1 MTRQTM
7 TPATRDIFREMCS
20 AWSVAPFNGGTHAAV
35 TIGAFL
41 KATRGTKY
49 AAQVERARALL
60 ASAWDAHNAGNEAQ
74 RDSYLKQYTKA
85 KAQAPAAVLQ
95 GVCPSWKNTEFESLA
110 RVLCLDIDGPKP
122 GEPDNGNAWVQDWNQ
137 VKNNLAALPWVA
149 YCALSAG
156 GRGVFVLVPI
166 ARADAATYGAYYE
179 TWATLLK
186 RRFNLATDPACKNLA
201 RLRFMTHDP
210 APIINQ
216 AAQVWDKVLQI
227 PQDWR
232 QGPQLA
238 TPCDLDDE
246 QKKAVREAVEYCTR
260 NGVSIADDYNDWLR
274 LAAFFAHSWDDAEGA
289 ELFHQL
295 AALSPKYREREN
307 AYKLRNLAKQHP
319 NPVKFGTFVKLC
331 KDNGVPIPGASRN
344 PAPFPSW
351 DAFTPNP
358 AAPPAPAPLPLPPP
372 LPVMSAPPRPQPA
385 NLVPAPPMPWGA
397 APTLERPYWTPSD
410 PEAVRATLQ
419 REAAKLEGHP
429 FPFTPCRDEARGCS
443 TTPAPIQEPP
453 TMSASEAAILEDARD
468 FIAEGRGMLARMRAE
483 NADLDKLCNDFDLDY
498 CGHIYPDGKGW
509 IMTPAQFAASSRAA
523 QGMN

>member
-1 MTRQTM
+1 MPVLVMTRQPMNT
-7 TPATRDIFREMCS
+7 ATRDIFGEMCS

-41 KATRGTKY
+41 AATRGTKY
-49 AAQVERARALL
+49 AAQVERTRALL
-60 ASAWDAHNAGNEAQ
+60 ASAWEAHNAGNEAR

-95 GVCPSWKNTEFESLA
+95 GVCPSWKNDGFESLA

-156 GRGVFVLVPI
+156 GRGVFVLIPI
-166 ARADAATYGAYYE
+166 ERADKQTYAAYYE
-179 TWATLLK
+179 TWETLLK
-186 RRFNLATDPACKNLA
+186 SRFNLATDSNCKNLA

-210 APIINQ
+210 APIINRG
-216 AAQVWDKVLQI
+216 ALVWDKVLQI

-232 QGPQLA
+232 QGPRLA
-238 TPCDLDDE
+238 TPCDLTPE
-246 QKKAVREAVEYCTR
+246 QQKTVRDAVQYCTDH
-260 NGVSIADDYNDWLR
+260 GVSIADDYNDWMR

-289 ELFHQL
+289 ELFHRL

-307 AYKLRNLAKQHP
+307 DYKLRNLAKQHP

-331 KDNGVPIPGASRN
+331 KDNGVPVPGASRN
-344 PAPFPSW
+344 PAPFPAWQPIAPRS
-351 DAFTPNP
+351 
-358 AAPPAPAPLPLPPP
+358 AAPPAPAPMPE
-372 LPVMSAPPRPQPA
+372 PA
-385 NLVPAPPMPWGA
+385 NLAPAPP
-397 APTLERPYWTPSD
+397 
-410 PEAVRATLQ
+410 V
-419 REAAKLEGHP
+419 
-429 FPFTPCRDEARGCS
+429 PCEDEAQAV
-443 TTPAPIQEPP
+443 TDTPAPPQEPP
-453 TMSASEAAILEDARD
+453 TMSASEATILEAARD

-483 NADLDKLCNDFDLDY
+483 NADLDKLCNDLDLDY

-509 IMTPAQFAASSRAA
+509 IMTPAQFAASTRDN
-523 QGMN
+523 QGAN

>member
-1 MTRQTM
+1 MPVLVMTRQPMNT
-7 TPATRDIFREMCS
+7 ATRDIFGEMCS

-41 KATRGTKY
+41 AATRGTKY
-49 AAQVERARALL
+49 AARVERTRALL
-60 ASAWDAHNAGNEAQ
+60 AGAWEAHNAGNEAR

-95 GVCPSWKNTEFESLA
+95 GVCPSWKNNEFESLA

-156 GRGVFVLVPI
+156 GRGVFVLIPI
-166 ARADAATYGAYYE
+166 ERADAQTYAAYYE
-179 TWATLLK
+179 TWETLLK
-186 RRFNLATDPACKNLA
+186 NRFNLATDSACKNLA

-210 APIINQ
+210 APIINRG
-216 AAQVWDKVLQI
+216 ALVWDKVLQI

-232 QGPQLA
+232 QGPRLA
-238 TPCDLDDE
+238 TPCDLTPE
-246 QKKAVREAVEYCTR
+246 QQKTVRDAVQYCTAH
-260 NGVSIADDYNDWLR
+260 GVSIADDYNDWMR

-289 ELFHQL
+289 ELFHRL

-307 AYKLRNLAKQHP
+307 DYKLRNLAKQHP

-331 KDNGVPIPGASRN
+331 KDNGVPVPGASRN
-344 PAPFPSW
+344 PAPFPTWQPIAPRS
-351 DAFTPNP
+351 
-358 AAPPAPAPLPLPPP
+358 AAPPAPAPMPE
-372 LPVMSAPPRPQPA
+372 PA
-385 NLVPAPPMPWGA
+385 NLAPAPP
-397 APTLERPYWTPSD
+397 
-410 PEAVRATLQ
+410 V
-419 REAAKLEGHP
+419 
-429 FPFTPCRDEARGCS
+429 PCKDEAQAVTD
-443 TTPAPIQEPP
+443 TTAPSQEPP
-453 TMSASEAAILEDARD
+453 TMSASEATILEAARD

-483 NADLDKLCNDFDLDY
+483 NADLDKLCNDLDLDY

-509 IMTPAQFAASSRAA
+509 IMTPAQFAASTRDN
-523 QGMN
+523 QGAN

>member
-1 MTRQTM
+1 MPVLVMTRQPMNT
-7 TPATRDIFREMCS
+7 ATRDIFGEMCS

-41 KATRGTKY
+41 AATRGTKY
-49 AAQVERARALL
+49 AARVERTRALL
-60 ASAWDAHNAGNEAQ
+60 AGAWEAHNAGNEAR

-95 GVCPSWKNTEFESLA
+95 GVCPSWKNNEFESLA

-156 GRGVFVLVPI
+156 GRGVFVLIPI
-166 ARADAATYGAYYE
+166 ERADAQTYAAYYE
-179 TWATLLK
+179 TWETLLK
-186 RRFNLATDPACKNLA
+186 NRFNLATDSACKNLA

-210 APIINQ
+210 APIINRG
-216 AAQVWDKVLQI
+216 ALVWDKVLQI

-232 QGPQLA
+232 QGPRLA
-238 TPCDLDDE
+238 TPCDLTPE
-246 QKKAVREAVEYCTR
+246 QQKTVRAAVQYCTDH
-260 NGVSIADDYNDWLR
+260 GLSIADDYNDWLR

-289 ELFHQL
+289 ELFHRL

-331 KDNGVPIPGASRN
+331 KDNGVPVPGASRN
-344 PAPFPSW
+344 PAPFPAWQPIAPRS
-351 DAFTPNP
+351 
-358 AAPPAPAPLPLPPP
+358 AAPPAPAPFSRAAAVP
-372 LPVMSAPPRPQPA
+372 
-385 NLVPAPPMPWGA
+385 PAPPMP
-397 APTLERPYWTPSD
+397 LE
-410 PEAVRATLQ
+410 
-419 REAAKLEGHP
+419 
-429 FPFTPCRDEARGCS
+429 DEAQAV
-443 TTPAPIQEPP
+443 TDTPAPSQEPP
-453 TMSASEAAILEDARD
+453 TMSASEATILEAARD

-483 NADLDKLCNDFDLDY
+483 NADLDKLCNDLDLDY

-509 IMTPAQFAASSRAA
+509 IMTPAQFAASTRDN
-523 QGMN
+523 QGAN

>member
-7 TPATRDIFREMCS
+7 NTATRDIFGEMCS
-20 AWSVAPFNGGTHAAV
+20 AWSVAPFKGGTHAAV

-49 AAQVERARALL
+49 AAQVERTRALL
-60 ASAWDAHNAGNEAQ
+60 ASAWEAHNAGNEAR
-74 RDSYLKQYTKA
+74 RDSYLDDYKDA

-95 GVCPSWKNTEFESLA
+95 GVCPSWKNNEFESLA

-137 VKNNLAALPWVA
+137 VKNQLAALPWVA

-156 GRGVFVLVPI
+156 GRGVFVLIPI
-166 ARADAATYGAYYE
+166 ERADAQTYGAYYE
-179 TWATLLK
+179 TWETLLK
-186 RRFNLATDPACKNLA
+186 RRFNLATDSACKNLA

-210 APIINQ
+210 APIINR
-216 AAQVWDKVLQI
+216 AALVWDKVLQI

-232 QGPQLA
+232 QGHQLA
-238 TPCDLDDE
+238 TPCDLTPE
-246 QKKAVREAVEYCTR
+246 QQKTVRDAVTYCTAH
-260 NGVSIADDYNDWLR
+260 GVSIADDYDDWLH
-274 LAAFFAHSWDDAEGA
+274 LAAFFAHSWNDAEGR

-307 AYKLRNLAKQHP
+307 DYKLQDLAKQHP

-331 KDNGVPIPGASRN
+331 KDNGVPVPGASRN

-351 DAFTPNP
+351 QPIAPRS
-358 AAPPAPAPLPLPPP
+358 AAPPAPAPLPLPPINGQP
-372 LPVMSAPPRPQPA
+372 NPQPA
-385 NLVPAPPMPWGA
+385 NLAPAPPMPWGA
-397 APTLERPYWTPSD
+397 APTLKRPYWTPCD
-410 PEAVRATLQ
+410 PEAVRGTMR

-429 FPFTPCRDEARGCS
+429 FPFTPCKDEGRAVS
-443 TTPAPIQEPP
+443 STPAPIQEPP
-453 TMSASEAAILEDARD
+453 TMSASEATILEAARD

-509 IMTPAQFAASSRAA
+509 IMTPAQFAASTRDN
-523 QGMN
+523 QGTN

>member
-1 MTRQTM
+1 MPVLVMTRQSMNTV
-7 TPATRDIFREMCS
+7 TRDIFGEMCS

-49 AAQVERARALL
+49 AAQVERTRALL
-60 ASAWDAHNAGNEAQ
+60 ARAWEAHNAGNEAR

-95 GVCPSWKNTEFESLA
+95 GVCPSWKNNEFESLA

-122 GEPDNGNAWVQDWNQ
+122 GDPDKGNAWVQDWNQ
-137 VKNNLAALPWVA
+137 VKNQLAALPWVA

-156 GRGVFVLVPI
+156 GRGVFVLIPI
-166 ARADAATYGAYYE
+166 ERADAQTYAAYYE
-179 TWATLLK
+179 TWETLLK
-186 RRFNLATDPACKNLA
+186 RRFNLATDSACKNLA

-210 APIINQ
+210 APIINR

-238 TPCDLDDE
+238 TPCDLTPE
-246 QKKAVREAVEYCTR
+246 QQKTVRDAVTYCTAH
-260 NGVSIADDYNDWLR
+260 GVSIADDYDDWLH
-274 LAAFFAHSWDDAEGA
+274 LAAFFAHSWNDAEGR

-307 AYKLRNLAKQHP
+307 DYKLQDLAKQHP

-331 KDNGVPIPGASRN
+331 KDNGVPVPGASRN
-344 PAPFPSW
+344 PAPFPAW
-351 DAFTPNP
+351 QPIAPGG
-358 AAPPAPAPLPLPPP
+358 AAPPPPAPAP
-372 LPVMSAPPRPQPA
+372 PV
-385 NLVPAPPMPWGA
+385 
-397 APTLERPYWTPSD
+397 
-410 PEAVRATLQ
+410 
-419 REAAKLEGHP
+419 
-429 FPFTPCRDEARGCS
+429 PCEDEAQAV
-443 TTPAPIQEPP
+443 TATPAPFQEPP
-453 TMSASEAAILEDARD
+453 TMSASEAAILEARRD
-468 FIAEGRGMLARMRAE
+468 FIADGRGMLARMRAE
-483 NADLDKLCNDFDLDY
+483 NADLDKLCNDLDLDY

-509 IMTPAQFAASSRAA
+509 IMTPAQFAASTSDN
-523 QGMN
+523 QGTN

>member
-1 MTRQTM
+1 MPVLVMTRQPMNT
-7 TPATRDIFREMCS
+7 ATRDIFGEMCS

-41 KATRGTKY
+41 AATRGTKY
-49 AAQVERARALL
+49 AARVERTRALL
-60 ASAWDAHNAGNEAQ
+60 ASAWEAHNAGNEAR

-95 GVCPSWKNTEFESLA
+95 GVCPSWKNNEFESLA

-156 GRGVFVLVPI
+156 GRGVFVLIPI
-166 ARADAATYGAYYE
+166 ERADAQTYAAYYE
-179 TWATLLK
+179 TWETLLK
-186 RRFNLATDPACKNLA
+186 SRFNLATDSNCKNLA

-210 APIINQ
+210 APIINRG
-216 AAQVWDKVLQI
+216 ALVWDKVLQI

-232 QGPQLA
+232 QGPRLA
-238 TPCDLDDE
+238 TPCDLTPE
-246 QKKAVREAVEYCTR
+246 QQKAVRDAVQYCTAHCI
-260 NGVSIADDYNDWLR
+260 SIADDYNDWMR

-289 ELFHQL
+289 ELFHRL

-307 AYKLRNLAKQHP
+307 DYKLRNLAKQHP

-331 KDNGVPIPGASRN
+331 KDNGVPVPGASRN
-344 PAPFPSW
+344 PAPFPAW
-351 DAFTPNP
+351 QPI
-358 AAPPAPAPLPLPPP
+358 AP
-372 LPVMSAPPRPQPA
+372 R
-385 NLVPAPPMPWGA
+385 GA
-397 APTLERPYWTPSD
+397 APTAPANLAPAP
-410 PEAVRATLQ
+410 PV
-419 REAAKLEGHP
+419 
-429 FPFTPCRDEARGCS
+429 PCEDEAQAV
-443 TTPAPIQEPP
+443 TDTPAPTQEPP
-453 TMSASEAAILEDARD
+453 TMSASEATILEAARD

-483 NADLDKLCNDFDLDY
+483 NADLDKLCNDLDLDY

-509 IMTPAQFAASSRAA
+509 IMTPAQFAASTSDN
-523 QGMN
+523 QGAN